1 MYSRI
6 KCFEMSSEVAPLLIA
21 VCWLFSSSFA
31 QNNAISACDM
41 PSKYCLTWVTE
52 ELRDVKP
59 DSIQWYSLK
68 LVQLDS
74 LMTIKEFTLLKQQLI
89 IFNDNLKLPPMFSTH
104 LNMYQAKL
112 NIIDGNEEQA
122 KTLLTRSIENLQQL
136 NQSFYS
142 PMRIINIANLM
153 QPKTI

>member
-1 MYSRI
+1 
-6 KCFEMSSEVAPLLIA
+6 
-21 VCWLFSSSFA
+21 
-31 QNNAISACDM
+31 
-41 PSKYCLTWVTE
+41 
-52 ELRDVKP
+52 
-59 DSIQWYSLK
+59 
-68 LVQLDS
+68 
-74 LMTIKEFTLLKQQLI
+74 
-89 IFNDNLKLPPMFSTH
+89 
-104 LNMYQAKL
+104 MYQAKL